1 MGVQIVFSGIVNPT
15 IPNLSER
22 FKDAIGFFIA
32 APLLD
37 TEVEIDVFLQIYLP
51 NEKIRNI
58 PLGKITEQAVLLNL
72 TDTESVS
79 IIPEEFQDT
88 DLEMA
93 LLFLPSDSFTL
104 EVFAITKDVTL
115 SSINQQLEELKNKLD
130 NGINGIDVIDFIN
143 VIDTVTDLAFIAN
156 LALPLFSLPSLPVA
170 PGFNPTLPLLPGLP

>member
-15 IPNLSER
+15 ILNLSER
-22 FKDAIGFFIA
+22 FKDAIGFFIS

-37 TEVEIDVFLQIYLP
+37 TEVEIDVFLQIYLSI
-51 NEKIRNI
+51 EQIRNI

-93 LLFLPSDSFTL
+93 LLFLPSESFTL
-104 EVFAITKDVTL
+104 QAFIITKDVTL
-115 SSINQQLEELKNKLD
+115 NSLSEQLIEINRRLNEIPVNTNFTNVTNNTVD
-130 NGINGIDVIDFIN
+130 IN
-143 VIDTVTDLAFIAN
+143 
-156 LALPLFSLPSLPVA
+156 LPFLGLPSLPVA
-170 PGFNPTLPLLPGLP
+170 LELNPTLPLSPELPQ